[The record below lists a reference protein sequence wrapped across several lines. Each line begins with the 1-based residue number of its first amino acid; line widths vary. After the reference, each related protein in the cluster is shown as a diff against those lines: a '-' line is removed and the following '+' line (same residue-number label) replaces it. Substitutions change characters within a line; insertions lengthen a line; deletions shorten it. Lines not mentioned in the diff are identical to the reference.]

1 MTINYDE
8 IMNLTSEN
16 VEISYSDKDSILYSL
31 GIGLGNDPMNLNE
44 LKYVYENSQSVL
56 PSMATNFQYH
66 SPLLLKTNIN
76 FIMVVHGEQ
85 RLSITNA
92 LPVSGDFI
100 ANAKVIGC
108 YDKGPARGAIIEVE
122 TTVKNKKNNEEICK
136 LVSTTFARGDGGFGG
151 PDSPKKEIFIPDG
164 EPDYVSEVSTK
175 PDQALIF
182 RLSGDYNPLHSDPN
196 FAKAAGFEKPI
207 LHGMCTYGIA
217 CRSLVNEI
225 CENDASKLE
234 RFDCRFSSPV
244 YPGETI
250 ITEMWKKDKMIY
262 FNSKVKERDKL
273 VLKNGVSV
281 IK

>member
-100 ANAKVIGC
+100 ANARVIGC

-122 TTVKNKKNNEEICK
+122 TTVMNKKNKEEICK

-151 PDSPKKEIFIPDG
+151 PDSPKKKIFIPDG
-164 EPDYVSEVSTK
+164 EPDYVCEVSTK

-217 CRSLVNEI
+217 CRSLVDEI
-225 CENDASKLE
+225 CENDATKLK

-273 VLKNGVSV
+273 VIKNGVSE

>member
-1 MTINYDE
+1 MTINFNE

-225 CENDASKLE
+225 CENDASKLK

>member
-85 RLSITNA
+85 RLSITNT

-122 TTVKNKKNNEEICK
+122 TSVKNKKNNEEICK

-225 CENDASKLE
+225 CENDASKLK

-273 VLKNGVSV
+273 VLKNGVSE